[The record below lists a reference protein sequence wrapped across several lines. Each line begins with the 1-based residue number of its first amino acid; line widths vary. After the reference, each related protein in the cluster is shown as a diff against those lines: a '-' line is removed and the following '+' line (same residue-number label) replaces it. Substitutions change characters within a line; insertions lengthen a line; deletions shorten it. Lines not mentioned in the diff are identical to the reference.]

1 MPRDYRLY
9 LDDILESCRKIR
21 QYTEGMSFEE
31 FERDVKTQDAV
42 IRNFE
47 VIGEAANRLPNE
59 IKSLYHDIEW
69 AKIIGFRNVLIH
81 EYFGVKVETVW
92 SAILQKVPI
101 LEEQT
106 KEVLT
111 QDA

>member
-21 QYTEGMSFEE
+21 QFTEGMSFQE

-47 VIGEAANRLPNE
+47 VIGEAANRLPE
-59 IKSLYHDIEW
+59 GIRSLYHDIEW
-69 AKIIGFRNVLIH
+69 SKIIGFRNILIH
-81 EYFGVKVETVW
+81 QYFGVKLEAVW
-92 SAILQKVPI
+92 SAIEQKLPD

-106 KEVLT
+106 KELLGEET
-111 QDA
+111 

>member
-1 MPRDYRLY
+1 MPRDYKLY

-21 QYTEGMSFEE
+21 QFTEGMSFQE

-47 VIGEAANRLPNE
+47 VIGEAANRLPKE
-59 IKSLYHDIEW
+59 IKSLYHGIEW
-69 AKIIGFRNVLIH
+69 AKIVGFRNILIH
-81 EYFGVKVETVW
+81 TYFGVELDTVW
-92 SAILQKVPI
+92 SAIVEKVSD

-106 KEVLT
+106 KEVLGEES
-111 QDA
+111 